1 MAEKKIKFSHD
12 EICVIADLHIGCHQ
26 ASSIWHKVS
35 LDFAEWLKG
44 QLNKQGIRDIVI
56 AGDIFHNRNEVSVQT
71 LHTVTS
77 FFNILRD
84 FNIVILVGNHDAY
97 YKDRI
102 DVNSVNILSGYRNI
116 HVISETTMIKA
127 FDKSIS
133 FVPWSAKVSEIP
145 ETDLM
150 FGHFE
155 IMSFKMNKSK
165 ICSHGVSSSDLLS
178 KSRLIMSG
186 HFHYR
191 DERRYQNGTI
201 IYLGSPYQLDFG
213 DCNTSKGI
221 HILDLKNLKYDFIE
235 NDVSPKHFKFRLS
248 DVLNNETGTIGNLK
262 KLTPGNFVNF
272 LIDKDVNIDKVNI
285 LVNKLSSL
293 QPLLIRTEFADLDR
307 FTIDSEGYE
316 FTGVDIP
323 AAIEEFIN
331 MLEIQ
336 NKHEILADTLA
347 LYKQVA

>member
-1 MAEKKIKFSHD
+1 MADKKIKFSHD
-12 EICVIADLHIGCHQ
+12 EICCIADLHIGCHQ

-35 LDFAEWLKG
+35 LDFAEWLKDK
-44 QLNKQGIRDIVI
+44 LNKQGIRDIVI
-56 AGDIFHNRNEVSVQT
+56 AGDVFHDRNEISVQT
-71 LHTVTS
+71 LQTITN
-77 FFNILRD
+77 FFNILKD

-102 DVNSVNILSGYRNI
+102 DVNSVNILHGYKNI
-116 HVISETTMIKA
+116 HVASEITEIKA
-127 FDKSIS
+127 FDRVIT
-133 FVPWSAKVSEIP
+133 FVPWSAKLPDVP
-145 ETDLM
+145 EADVM

-165 ICSHGVSSSDLLS
+165 ICSHGTSSSDLLS
-178 KSRLIMSG
+178 KSRLVMSG

-191 DERRYQNGTI
+191 DERKYQNGTI

-221 HILDLKNLKYDFIE
+221 YILNLKTLKYDFIE
-235 NDVSPKHFKFRLS
+235 NDLSPKHFKFRLS
-248 DVLNNETGTIGNLK
+248 DVLNNETGTISNLK

-272 LIDKDVNIDKVNI
+272 LIDKDVHADKVNV

-293 QPLLIRTEFADLDR
+293 QPLLIRTEFAD
-307 FTIDSEGYE
+307 IDKYSVEGVGYD

-331 MLEIQ
+331 MLEVE
-336 NKHEILADTLA
+336 NKREILTDTLA
-347 LYKQVA
+347 LYRQVT